1 MSRDEIGIWYFN
13 NPTIISRGSDE
24 FISKWGDRELE
35 DNWRLL
41 SKISFSEKEQKAEQ
55 ETTDNILSEIA
66 VEENDIDIISVM
78 KSLPFEEEEKI
89 LLNKETEK
97 AFYELGK
104 LYIQNLEEKTQG
116 IDIYE
121 KFINRF
127 KSSSIIISCAII
139 IF

>member
-13 NPTIISRGSDE
+13 NPTIISRGRDE

-104 LYIQNLEEKTQG
+104 
-116 IDIYE
+116 
-121 KFINRF
+121 
-127 KSSSIIISCAII
+127 
-139 IF
+139 